1 MPRFFCTQRQGDG
14 FLIQGE
20 DARHLARS
28 LRMAKGEEITVCD
41 GQGNDY
47 RCVLTEFQG
56 DQLVVAKVL
65 EQHPST
71 TEPSVAVHLFQALP
85 KGDKMEW
92 VVQKAVEIGVQS
104 ITPVLTEFCIS
115 RPDAKSAAKKQERYQ
130 RIALEAAKQAGRGI
144 IPQIRPLLTFQE
156 ALQEMQK
163 ADQALFFYEHATE
176 PLQDLPSSLESLS
189 LLVGS
194 EGGFS
199 PREVQQIEGT
209 GTIRTL
215 SMGPRI
221 LRCETA
227 ALCGVTLA
235 MVRTG
240 NL

>member
-1 MPRFFCTQRQGDG
+1 MPRFFCETRQGDL

-41 GQGNDY
+41 GRGNDY
-47 RCVLTEFQG
+47 RCVLTGFQG
-56 DQLVVAKVL
+56 DQAVTAQVV
-65 EQHPST
+65 EQLPTSS
-71 TEPSVAVHLFQALP
+71 EPTVQVHLYQALP

-92 VVQKAVEIGVQS
+92 IVQKAVEIGVS
-104 ITPVLTEFCIS
+104 TITPVLTEFCIS

-130 RIALEAAKQAGRGI
+130 RIALEAAKQSGRGI
-144 IPQIRPLLTFQE
+144 VPQVRPLLTLEAALEEMAGQE
-156 ALQEMQK
+156 LS
-163 ADQALFFYEHATE
+163 LFFYEHAQH
-176 PLQDLPSSLESLS
+176 PLERFPQPPRSLA

-199 PREVQQIEGT
+199 PREAQRIQQVENLCT
-209 GTIRTL
+209 V

-227 ALCGVTLA
+227 ALCAVTLA
-235 MVRTG
+235 MVHTG

>member
-1 MPRFFCTQRQGDG
+1 
-14 FLIQGE
+14 
-20 DARHLARS
+20 
-28 LRMAKGEEITVCD
+28 
-41 GQGNDY
+41 
-47 RCVLTEFQG
+47 
-56 DQLVVAKVL
+56 
-65 EQHPST
+65 
-71 TEPSVAVHLFQALP
+71 
-85 KGDKMEW
+85 
-92 VVQKAVEIGVQS
+92 
-104 ITPVLTEFCIS
+104 
-115 RPDAKSAAKKQERYQ
+115 
-130 RIALEAAKQAGRGI
+130 
-144 IPQIRPLLTFQE
+144 
-156 ALQEMQK
+156 MQK